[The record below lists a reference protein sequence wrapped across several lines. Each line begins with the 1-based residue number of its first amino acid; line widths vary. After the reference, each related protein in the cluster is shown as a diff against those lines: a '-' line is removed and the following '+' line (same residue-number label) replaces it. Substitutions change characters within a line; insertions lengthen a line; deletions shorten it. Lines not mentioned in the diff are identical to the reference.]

1 MVTHGVVTHGVVTHG
16 VMRHGVMRHGVMRH
30 GVVAHEVLPDEIMA
44 DEIVGG
50 SRKQR
55 EVVGGSK
62 ECQWL
67 ARHPRNT
74 GRHVQSHQSARS
86 MRPLIDALYGTS
98 LAYYII
104 RSHFGAQYDNF
115 LALYRY

>member
-1 MVTHGVVTHGVVTHG
+1 MVTHGVVTHGVVEHQ
-16 VMRHGVMRHGVMRH
+16 
-30 GVVAHEVLPDEIMA
+30 VLPNEIMA
-44 DEIVGG
+44 DQIVGS

-55 EVVGGSK
+55 EATGSNGKQREVVEGSK

-104 RSHFGAQYDNF
+104 RSHFGAQHDNF
-115 LALYRY
+115 LALYRN

>member
-1 MVTHGVVTHGVVTHG
+1 MGGVTHGGVT
-16 VMRHGVMRHGVMRH
+16 H

-44 DEIVGG
+44 DEIGG
-50 SRKQR
+50 SSRKQR
-55 EVVGGSK
+55 EVVEGSK

-98 LAYYII
+98 LAYYIR
-104 RSHFGAQYDNF
+104 RSHFGAQHDNF
-115 LALYRY
+115 LALYRN